1 MASTIWSGSK
11 TFTAPSGEESV
22 IPIPAPARGLL
33 RGYTLIQ
40 TSGAADSFDAAL
52 YTSHKTP
59 EEIYHLLNLT
69 DMAEVV
75 ADSDVVAIAENN
87 VLNVAYQNRN
97 GTPSLHERL
106 LYLKITPTGTGSKS
120 FTLSVTVETPR
131 L

>member
-1 MASTIWSGSK
+1 MPSTIWSGSK